1 MSVGIGIL
9 ISVIVLVML
18 IVLWNIIYKMVFLY
32 FQKAH
37 RLEQTQTIKFLQ
49 VKIQKNAVAKSW
61 DIEATDH
68 IQGMKNNIEL
78 MNQVYKNFYS
88 IFEDSRKY
96 KKLWNNY
103 ISMELFIEKE
113 QIKYILWVPNTHIS
127 TVKKW

>member
-1 MSVGIGIL
+1 MSLGIMLL
-9 ISVIVLVML
+9 ISIIVFVVL
-18 IVLWNIIYKMVFLY
+18 IFLWNVIYKMTFLY
-32 FQKAH
+32 FQKTH
-37 RLEQTQTIKFLQ
+37 RKEQTENIKFLQ
-49 VKIQKNAVAKSW
+49 VRIQKNAVAKSW

-68 IQGMKNNIEL
+68 IQWMKNNIEL

-113 QIKYILWVPNTHIS
+113 QIKYILWVPETHIS
-127 TVKKW
+127 TV